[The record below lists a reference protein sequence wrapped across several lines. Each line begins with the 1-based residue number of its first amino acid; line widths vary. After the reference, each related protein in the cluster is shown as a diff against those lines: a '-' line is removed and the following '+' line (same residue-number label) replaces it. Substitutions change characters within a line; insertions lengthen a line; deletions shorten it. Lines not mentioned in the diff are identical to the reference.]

1 MYLTSRCAPQSFWN
15 WLKQDEYGTV
25 LNEFIEPIKQLTWP
39 DSSINVCDD
48 IEIDRGFGLPLAV
61 YESWDG
67 LTTSE
72 QVRFRALGP

>member
-1 MYLTSRCAPQSFWN
+1 M
-15 WLKQDEYGTV
+15 

-39 DSSINVCDD
+39 DVSINVCDD

>member
-1 MYLTSRCAPQSFWN
+1 M
-15 WLKQDEYGTV
+15 
-25 LNEFIEPIKQLTWP
+25 LNEFIEPIKQHTRP
-39 DSSINVCDD
+39 DGTMDVCDD
-48 IEIDRGFGLPLAV
+48 LEIDRGFGWPLAV

>member
-1 MYLTSRCAPQSFWN
+1 
-15 WLKQDEYGTV
+15 V
-25 LNEFIEPIKQLTWP
+25 LNEFIEPIKQHTRP
-39 DSSINVCDD
+39 DGTMDVCDD
-48 IEIDRGFGLPLAV
+48 LEIDRGFGWPLAV